1 MVYFYSVY
9 ASQSVKEYKLKK
21 MRAGK
26 YLSNNILATYG
37 LFPETE
43 VLSDNS
49 GFDLV
54 LTGRV
59 APVLIMRYPALV
71 LVPSVLWHVII
82 SFLFLSLFCFL
93 FVYHL
98 VQPVPSTVLLL
109 SDTDS
114 LWLRIFPEQFNF
126 LTLETMFT

>member
-1 MVYFYSVY
+1 MVYFYLVY
-9 ASQSVKEYKLKK
+9 PSQSVKEYNLKK

-26 YLSNNILATYG
+26 YLSNNTLATYG
-37 LFPETE
+37 LFPEIE

-59 APVLIMRYPALV
+59 APALIMSYPALV

-82 SFLFLSLFCFL
+82 SSLFLSLFL
-93 FVYHL
+93 FSFCLSFVWCSLFSQLCCCYRTQIAFGCAL
-98 VQPVPSTVLLL
+98 SLKNST
-109 SDTDS
+109 
-114 LWLRIFPEQFNF
+114 F
-126 LTLETMFT
+126 

>member
-1 MVYFYSVY
+1 MVYFYLVY
-9 ASQSVKEYKLKK
+9 ASQAVKEYNLKK

-26 YLSNNILATYG
+26 YLSNNTLATYG
-37 LFPETE
+37 LFPEIE

-59 APVLIMRYPALV
+59 APALIMRYPALV

-98 VQPVPSTVLLL
+98 VQPVLSTVLLL

-114 LWLRIFPEQFNF
+114 LWLRIVPEKFNF
-126 LTLETMFT
+126 LTLETIFT